1 MGFMRPKVP
10 RIVPPRVETPPAR
23 PLEPTAPRPA
33 ATTDATAT
41 GPAAAQALGFN
52 PNLVLM
58 GRRRESTAPRRTLLG
73 G

>member
-10 RIVPPRVETPPAR
+10 RIVPPQVELPPAR
-23 PLEPTAPRPA
+23 PLEPNTPRPA
-33 ATTDATAT
+33 ATTAATAT
-41 GPAAAQALGFN
+41 GPASAAMPGFN

-58 GRRRESTAPRRTLLG
+58 GRRREATGPRRTLLG